1 MLGMGCIILLWHS
14 LDLPYNHS
22 VWVNILICADA
33 VLIPMKKKIHT
44 STHIQ
49 TILEPAFCI

>member
-22 VWVNILICADA
+22 VWVNMLICADA
-33 VLIPMKKKIHT
+33 ALITMKKKD
-44 STHIQ
+44 S
-49 TILEPAFCI
+49 L